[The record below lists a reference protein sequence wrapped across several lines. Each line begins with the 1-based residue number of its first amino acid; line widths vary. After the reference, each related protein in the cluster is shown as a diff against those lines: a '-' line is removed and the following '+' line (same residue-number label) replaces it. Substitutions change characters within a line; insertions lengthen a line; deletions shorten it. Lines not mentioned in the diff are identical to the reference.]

1 MCKTLQ
7 AFDNYMSLMS
17 DQRKTIISVKR
28 SLTNLLPDLFKGQDK
43 KSSVNMAYRRE
54 RSIREIYE
62 ERISGRSQQVP
73 YQRTVS
79 LVDRRTVHSWTE
91 EDYDREGD
99 YNYSHG
105 RGGYHG
111 DDRRGYYGEREQYS
125 GEKRGGPHYRREDPY
140 FYYRESAEE
149 LPTARQ
155 AELRNSSRVSSQP
168 RGQRLPPPRPLM
180 SVPRRGDDSV
190 MNGTVNPDRGDERES
205 LKRKASFPPAREQ
218 SPPNKEVPLASHSR
232 SSRSYSPECSKTSS
246 SPPLPKK
253 TAVQQEKE
261 GPPNHRTGESQDG
274 SPHSS
279 VLEIKQE
286 EKPGI
291 KVEQC
296 EEETEVKEDAEQS
309 LEVRRA
315 RVIANKALEI
325 EKLYRQDCET
335 FGMVVKMLIA
345 KQPTLEKQLQTALKE
360 NLAEIKE
367 RCLEDLRHFISEVN
381 VVLKSDQS

>member
-1 MCKTLQ
+1 
-7 AFDNYMSLMS
+7 
-17 DQRKTIISVKR
+17 
-28 SLTNLLPDLFKGQDK
+28 
-43 KSSVNMAYRRE
+43 MAYRRE

-62 ERISGRSQQVP
+62 ERVNGRSQQAP

-79 LVDRRTVHSWTE
+79 LVDRRPAHSWTE
-91 EDYDREGD
+91 EDYDREAD
-99 YNYSHG
+99 YDHGRG

-111 DDRRGYYGEREQYS
+111 DDQRGYYGEREQYG
-125 GEKRGGPHYRREDPY
+125 GEKRGGPPYRRADPY
-140 FYYRESAEE
+140 FYYRGSAEE
-149 LPTARQ
+149 PPAARQ
-155 AELRNSSRVSSQP
+155 AELRNNSRVPSQP

-180 SVPRRGDDSV
+180 SIPRRGDDNV

-205 LKRKASFPPAREQ
+205 LKRKAPFPPAREQ
-218 SPPNKEVPLASHSR
+218 SPPKREVPPASRSR
-232 SSRSYSPECSKTSS
+232 SSRSYSPECSKTSF

-253 TAVQQEKE
+253 TAIQQEKE
-261 GPPNHRTGESQDG
+261 RPPNRTGESQDG

-279 VLEIKQE
+279 VLATKE
-286 EKPGI
+286 EKPETG
-291 KVEQC
+291 VEQC
-296 EEETEVKEDAEQS
+296 EETEVKEDAGQT

-315 RVIANKALEI
+315 HVIANKALEI

-345 KQPTLEKQLQTALKE
+345 KQPTLEKQLQTALKA

>member
-1 MCKTLQ
+1 MCAVSIKP
-7 AFDNYMSLMS
+7 
-17 DQRKTIISVKR
+17 
-28 SLTNLLPDLFKGQDK
+28 SLTNLALVKFICLKGKTRRAQ
-43 KSSVNMAYRRE
+43 STVMAYRRE
-54 RSIREIYE
+54 RSIRELYE
-62 ERISGRSQQVP
+62 ERIKGRSQQVP

-79 LVDRRTVHSWTE
+79 LVDRRPVHSWTE

-99 YNYSHG
+99 YNYGHG

-125 GEKRGGPHYRREDPY
+125 GEKRGGPHYRRQDPY
-140 FYYRESAEE
+140 FYYRGSTEE
-149 LPTARQ
+149 PPGARQ
-155 AELRNSSRVSSQP
+155 AELRNNRVSSQP
-168 RGQRLPPPRPLM
+168 RGQRLPPPRPLL

-218 SPPNKEVPLASHSR
+218 SPPKREVPLPSRSR
-232 SSRSYSPECSKTSS
+232 SSRSCSPECSKTSS

-261 GPPNHRTGESQDG
+261 RPPNHHTGESQDG
-274 SPHSS
+274 SPLSS
-279 VLEIKQE
+279 VLATKQE
-286 EKPGI
+286 EKPGTE
-291 KVEQC
+291 VEPC
-296 EEETEVKEDAEQS
+296 EETEFKEDDGQS

-315 RVIANKALEI
+315 HVIANKALEI

>member
-1 MCKTLQ
+1 
-7 AFDNYMSLMS
+7 
-17 DQRKTIISVKR
+17 
-28 SLTNLLPDLFKGQDK
+28 
-43 KSSVNMAYRRE
+43 MAYRRE

-62 ERISGRSQQVP
+62 DRINGRSQQVP

-79 LVDRRTVHSWTE
+79 LVDRRPVHSWTE
-91 EDYDREGD
+91 EDYDQEGD
-99 YNYSHG
+99 YNYGHG

-125 GEKRGGPHYRREDPY
+125 GEKRGGPHFRREDPY
-140 FYYRESAEE
+140 FYSRGSAEE
-149 LPTARQ
+149 LPMARQ
-155 AELRNSSRVSSQP
+155 VEIRNNSRVSSQP
-168 RGQRLPPPRPLM
+168 RGQKLPPPRPLM

-190 MNGTVNPDRGDERES
+190 MNVTVNLDRRDERES
-205 LKRKASFPPAREQ
+205 LKRKASFPHAREQ
-218 SPPNKEVPLASHSR
+218 SPPKREVPLANRSR

-246 SPPLPKK
+246 SPPLPKM
-253 TAVQQEKE
+253 TTVQQEKE
-261 GPPNHRTGESQDG
+261 GPPNHHTGESQDG

-279 VLEIKQE
+279 VLATKQE
-286 EKPGI
+286 EKPGTEM
-291 KVEQC
+291 EQC
-296 EEETEVKEDAEQS
+296 EETEVKEDAEQS
-309 LEVRRA
+309 LEARRA
-315 RVIANKALEI
+315 HVIANKALEI

-381 VVLKSDQS
+381 VVLKSDQA